1 MKSDI
6 IRVLPD
12 AVANQIAAGEVIQRP
27 ASALKEILENAVD
40 AGASD
45 IKIWIKDAGKTL
57 IQVSDNGCGMSA
69 KDAELCFERH
79 ATSKI
84 HEAKDLFEIRTL
96 GFRGEALASIA
107 AISQVEMKTKRKE
120 DELGT
125 SVIIEGSKIKDQSET
140 SCADGTSISVK
151 NLFFNVPA
159 RRNFLK
165 SDSAEFRHILEEF
178 NRVVLVNPEISFA
191 LQHNNKTLFQLIKGT
206 LKERITAIYGPS
218 YKEKLIPVEHRTREI
233 QIRGFIGKPEFAK
246 KTRGEQ
252 YFFVNKRFIKHAY
265 LHHSV
270 DNAFQELLPKDTHPT
285 YFVFLELDPKNI
297 DINIHPTKTEV
308 NFQNNQII
316 YATLRSAIKQSLG
329 KFNITPS
336 IDFETEQSLDLKP
349 LPKGTAIKNPFYR
362 EESDYN
368 PFDKDK
374 YATFSKKRN
383 QPKPQM
389 EQWERLYEGPL
400 PGDNKNEDDKQHRL
414 DELEEIQVEETGKR
428 IIFQIKNQYILTR
441 VKDGLMLI
449 NQENAH
455 ERILYERYI
464 ALLNNRQSLSQQE
477 LFPQNVTFAPSD
489 AEIIKEVKDDLKIL
503 GFEINH
509 LGRNTFIVN
518 GTPSEIP
525 SRDVQELLENMLES
539 YKRNLVIL
547 NLDSNINLA
556 RSMAINMAIRKG
568 KALKYEEMEKLID
581 ELFACQVHDVSPS
594 GKRIIAMITSDEIEK
609 LFK

>member
-6 IRVLPD
+6 IRLLPD

-27 ASALKEILENAVD
+27 ASALKEMLENAVD
-40 AGASD
+40 AGATD
-45 IKIWIKDAGKTL
+45 IKIWVKDAGKTL
-57 IQVSDNGCGMSA
+57 IQVSDNGCGMSPNDV
-69 KDAELCFERH
+69 KLCFERH

-84 HEAKDLFEIRTL
+84 HKANDLFAIRTL

-107 AISQVEMKTKRKE
+107 AIAQVEMKSKRKE

-125 SVIIEGSKIKDQSET
+125 SIIIEGSKIKEQVEA
-140 SCADGTSISVK
+140 SCPDGTSISVK

-165 SDSAEFRHILEEF
+165 SDSAELRHILEEF
-178 NRVVLVNPEISFA
+178 NRVVLVHPRINFT
-191 LQHNNKTLFQLIKGT
+191 LQHNTKTLFQLKAGS
-206 LKERITAIYGPS
+206 LKERIISIFGAS
-218 YKEKLIPVEHRTREI
+218 YKERLIPVEHKTREVEFS
-233 QIRGFIGKPEFAK
+233 GYIGKPEYAK

-252 YFFVNKRFIKHAY
+252 YFFANQRFIKHAY

-270 DNAFQELLPKDTHPT
+270 DNAFQELLPKDSHPT
-285 YFVFLELDPKNI
+285 YFIFMEMDPKSI

-329 KFNITPS
+329 KYNITPT
-336 IDFETEQSLDLKP
+336 IDFETEQSMEVKP
-349 LPKGTAIKNPFYR
+349 LKQGQSIKNPFYR
-362 EESDYN
+362 EGSDFN
-368 PFDKDK
+368 PFDNDQ
-374 YATFSKKRN
+374 YASFSKKR
-383 QPKPQM
+383 KPDKAQI
-389 EQWERLYEGPL
+389 EHWERLYEEPW
-400 PGDNKNEDDKQHRL
+400 PGDKKES
-414 DELEEIQVEETGKR
+414 DEQQRFSEFDADQDPAAESK
-428 IIFQIKNQYILTR
+428 IIFQLKNQFILT
-441 VKDGLMLI
+441 KTEDGLMLI

-464 ALLNNRQSLSQQE
+464 ELLSNQQSISQQE
-477 LFPQNVTFAPSD
+477 LFPQSVTFAPSD
-489 AEIIKEVKDDLKIL
+489 AEIIIEIKDDLRIL
-503 GFEINH
+503 GFEVNH

-547 NLDSNINLA
+547 NLDNNINLA

-568 KALKYEEMEKLID
+568 KALKYKEMEKLID
-581 ELFACQVHDVSPS
+581 DLFACKVHDVSPS
-594 GKRIIAMITSDEIEK
+594 GKRIIAMITIEEIEK

>member
-6 IRVLPD
+6 IRLLPD

-27 ASALKEILENAVD
+27 ASALKEMLENAID
-40 AGASD
+40 AGGSD
-45 IKIWIKDAGKTL
+45 IKIWVKDAGKTL
-57 IQVSDNGCGMSA
+57 IQVSDNGCGMSPNDA
-69 KDAELCFERH
+69 KLCFERH

-84 HEAKDLFEIRTL
+84 HKANDLFAIRTL

-125 SVIIEGSKIKDQSET
+125 SIVVEGSKVKDQSET
-140 SCADGTSISVK
+140 SCANGTSIAVK

-165 SDSAEFRHILEEF
+165 SDSAELRHILEEF
-178 NRVVLVNPEISFA
+178 NRVVLVHPKISFT
-191 LQHNNKTLFQLIKGT
+191 LQHNTKTLFQLKSGT
-206 LKERITAIYGPS
+206 LKERIISIFGSA
-218 YKEKLIPVEHRTREI
+218 YKERLIPVEHMTREVEI
-233 QIRGFIGKPEFAK
+233 TGYIGKPEFAK

-252 YFFVNKRFIKHAY
+252 YFFANQRFIKHAY

-270 DNAFQELLPKDTHPT
+270 DNAFQELLPKESHPT
-285 YFVFLELDPKNI
+285 YFIFLEMDPKSI

-329 KFNITPS
+329 KFNITPT
-336 IDFETEQSLDLKP
+336 IDFDTEQSVDVKP
-349 LPKGTAIKNPFYR
+349 LKSSQPIKNPFYR

-368 PFDKDK
+368 PFDNDL
-374 YATFSKKRN
+374 YASFSQKR
-383 QPKPQM
+383 KPQKDQI
-389 EQWERLYEGPL
+389 EHWERLYEAPF
-400 PGDNKNEDDKQHRL
+400 PGDHK
-414 DELEEIQVEETGKR
+414 ELVEQQQLEGLEQAITEGAESK
-428 IIFQIKNQYILTR
+428 IIFQVKNQFILT
-441 VKDGLMLI
+441 KKEDGLMLI

-464 ALLNNRQSLSQQE
+464 ELLNTRQSISQQE
-477 LFPQNVTFAPSD
+477 LFPQSVTFAPSD
-489 AEIIKEVKDDLKIL
+489 AEIIKEIKDDLIIL

-568 KALKYEEMEKLID
+568 KSLKYEEMERLIED
-581 ELFACQVHDVSPS
+581 LFACKVHDVSPS
-594 GKRIIAMITSDEIEK
+594 GKRIIAIITINEIEK